1 MMTDDKVLSTVFPV
15 SVTSSDPKSPSHT
28 RLHFNRLEMEA

>member
-15 SVTSSDPKSPSHT
+15 SVTSSPLSELGSDDPS
-28 RLHFNRLEMEA
+28 